1 MINNISGQQHQG
13 TVGTTRNGL
22 SRFMSTLVERG
33 RHGDSLK
40 PFKCSDSLFEQ
51 GVEETE
57 RSRKPGGRLRHAPDR
72 PPLYFVPLCWFSVI
86 LNTCHM
92 VWGLPSLPHAGWG
105 TPPGQGAGWEGSTP
119 AEQLQPPPKM
129 RSEVVLRKQRCFLRS
144 HQKPTPCLPLHIF
157 AAEGETVGNR
167 SFPDVIG
174 MLPAVFSRRH
184 RGVGSGRAGWEVM
197 QLWTRTLG
205 SLQREVRFRVDSTF
219 TCT

>member
-92 VWGLPSLPHAGWG
+92 VWGLPSLPHAG
-105 TPPGQGAGWEGSTP
+105 
-119 AEQLQPPPKM
+119 
-129 RSEVVLRKQRCFLRS
+129 VVVDR
-144 HQKPTPCLPLHIF
+144 
-157 AAEGETVGNR
+157 V
-167 SFPDVIG
+167 
-174 MLPAVFSRRH
+174 
-184 RGVGSGRAGWEVM
+184 GVGRAPHP
-197 QLWTRTLG
+197 LSNYSPHRRCA
-205 SLQREVRFRVDSTF
+205 QRW
-219 TCT
+219 C